1 MHYIVA
7 REWGGTWA
15 AQRRHLNYSLKQ
27 VLTKPCPID
36 AGGGQGL
43 FEITIQTRLKEPLN

>member
-15 AQRRHLNYSLKQ
+15 AQRRHLNYSLKH

-36 AGGGQGL
+36 AGGGGKDYL
-43 FEITIQTRLKEPLN
+43 RLRSRRDLKSP